1 LDIAWNRQVWPSDLT
16 KKLQLEIGK
25 AMIAKVAPA
34 VQAWP
39 SSVRNHKKFDVRT
52 VVRGPGSWGGPGFI
66 AKTVV
71 VAEAAAKKIAN

>member
-1 LDIAWNRQVWPSDLT
+1 MWPSDLT

-52 VVRGPGSWGGPGFI
+52 DVRGPGSWGGPGFI